1 VRSVRLRERLGP
13 LSERDFRMLWIGQS
27 VSGLGDSMALIGL
40 AFGVLKISHSASD
53 LGVVMA
59 VWVTSRCG
67 LTLVAGVWADRLKR
81 QWIMVGSDLARGA
94 AQAAIAVLLLTGA
107 ARIWQVIVLT
117 CFYGAADS
125 FFGPAQT
132 GLVPATVSAGRLQQ
146 ANALLEL
153 SRNTAAVAG
162 PGLAGLIVAAAGP
175 GAAFAADSASFFV
188 SAVVLSMLRVPIMK
202 QPAEQP
208 SFLAELRQGWA
219 EVASRTWVWVTIAY
233 FAIMNVATSALFVL
247 GPVVALR
254 SLGGARAWG
263 LVGSAATI
271 GSVAGGLAALRIK
284 PSRPLLAGT
293 IALAA
298 ISLEPAFLARPLPL
312 WLIMAAAVAGF
323 AGVSFDTALWL
334 TALQEHVPEQS
345 LSRVS
350 SYDWLGS
357 FAFQPLG
364 YLAAGSLAIAVGVG
378 RTLLGSAV
386 LILASSV
393 VVALVPDI
401 RRLRSRSAAT
411 AAPVRVP

>member
-1 VRSVRLRERLGP
+1 MRSVRLREGLGP
-13 LSERDFRMLWIGQS
+13 LNERDFRMLWIGQS

-40 AFGVLKISHSASD
+40 AFGVLKISGSVSD
-53 LGVVMA
+53 LGIVMA
-59 VWVTSRCG
+59 FWVTSRCG

-81 QWIMVGSDLARGA
+81 QWIMVSSDLARAA
-94 AQAAIAVLLLTGA
+94 AQAAIAALLLTGA

-117 CFYGAADS
+117 CCYGAADS

-175 GAAFAADSASFFV
+175 GAAFAADSASFLV
-188 SAVVLSMLRVPIMK
+188 SAAFLSVMRVPPMK
-202 QPAEQP
+202 RDAEQP

-247 GPVVALR
+247 GPLVALR

-284 PSRPLLAGT
+284 PRRPLLAGT

-298 ISLEPAFLARPLPL
+298 ICIEPAFLARPLPL
-312 WLIMAAAVAGF
+312 WLITVAAVAG
-323 AGVSFDTALWL
+323 L
-334 TALQEHVPEQS
+334 
-345 LSRVS
+345 
-350 SYDWLGS
+350 
-357 FAFQPLG
+357 
-364 YLAAGSLAIAVGVG
+364 
-378 RTLLGSAV
+378 
-386 LILASSV
+386 
-393 VVALVPDI
+393 
-401 RRLRSRSAAT
+401 RRREL
-411 AAPVRVP
+411 